1 MPQAWYDFSAMGK
14 PAKIYED
21 VPAADFGSPDYKPRT
36 PLGERL
42 WRLRQEILKTGEPL
56 LDWDD
61 LEKEVA
67 ERRGE
72 RDR

>member
-1 MPQAWYDFSAMGK
+1 MGRVATREDHYREISRDF
-14 PAKIYED
+14 D
-21 VPAADFGSPDYKPRT
+21 SPDYQPRT

-42 WRLRQEILKTGEPL
+42 WRLRQQILKSEEPL

-61 LEKEVA
+61 LDKEVA

-72 RDR
+72 KSR

>member
-1 MPQAWYDFSAMGK
+1 MGK
-14 PAKIYED
+14 LAKHSEVYDDTPAGFD
-21 VPAADFGSPDYKPRT
+21 SPNYKPRT

-42 WRLRQEILKTGEPL
+42 WRLRQEILRSGEPL

-72 RDR
+72 KER